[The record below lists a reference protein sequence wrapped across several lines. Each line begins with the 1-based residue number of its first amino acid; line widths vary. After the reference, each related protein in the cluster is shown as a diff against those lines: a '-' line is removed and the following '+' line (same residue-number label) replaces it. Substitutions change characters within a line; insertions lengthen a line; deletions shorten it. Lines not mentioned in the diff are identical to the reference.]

1 MYEGKSEDKAA
12 DIISFD
18 TQCSEKADLEIVKP
32 YDSSKPFYLRADRNL
47 DGKIDLLVLSY
58 SRNEKW
64 SLSYWDNDFD
74 GKWDAVGFHP
84 DGELKA
90 SRFEDYQTYAARVA
104 KSK

>member
-1 MYEGKSEDKAA
+1 MNLKFAEETLSDNN
-12 DIISFD
+12 
-18 TQCSEKADLEIVKP
+18 LEIVKP
-32 YDSSKPFYLRADRNL
+32 YDSSRPFYLRADRNL

-90 SRFEDYQTYAARVA
+90 SRFEDFQAYSARIA